1 MKRINFFILLTLI
14 ASSLGVSAQSWSTDI
29 LGHGYESA
37 TIDMGR
43 DYSGKIDCTLIRL
56 NSNCSKGR
64 AVLYVHGFNDYF
76 FQTEMGEEFTGHCF
90 NFYAVDLRKYG
101 RSLRQGQVRG
111 QLRNMDEYCADIDT
125 ALNIMQKEGAKEIV
139 LLGHSTGGLAA
150 AYYIATHPD
159 SPVKALILNSP
170 FLDWNLGNLECF
182 INLVSASA
190 AILPSVKIDTGGSN
204 TYSHSL
210 LKKYHG
216 EWEFDTVWKNPNSTV
231 VDLRW
236 VRAINAAQHK
246 LRKLKDSIHIPVLV
260 MHSTKSVNLKEWAP
274 EANEADA
281 VLDVKDID
289 KYGRLLGNDVTMI
302 ALRGG
307 LHDLALSSPRV
318 RAAYYS
324 TIFSWLQKEGI

>member
-1 MKRINFFILLTLI
+1 MKRISIFLVLI
-14 ASSLGVSAQSWSTDI
+14 ASILSVSAQSWSPDI

-37 TIDMGR
+37 TISLGR
-43 DYSGKIDCTLIRL
+43 DYSGDIDCTLIRL
-56 NSNCSKGR
+56 KNDCSKGK

-76 FQTEMGEEFTGHCF
+76 FQTEMGEEFTGHCY

-101 RSLRQGQVRG
+101 RSLRPGQQRG

-125 ALNIMQKEGAKEIV
+125 ALNIMQREGAKEIV

-150 AYYIATHPD
+150 AYYIATHPGA
-159 SPVKALILNSP
+159 PVKALVLNSP

-216 EWEFDTVWKNPNSTV
+216 EWDFDTVWKNPNSTV

-236 VRAINAAQHK
+236 IRAINSAQHK
-246 LRKLKDSIHIPVLV
+246 LRKLKNSIHIPVLV
-260 MHSTKSVNLKEWAP
+260 LRSAKSVNLKEWAP

-281 VLDVKDID
+281 VLDVNDID

-318 RAAYYS
+318 REAYYA